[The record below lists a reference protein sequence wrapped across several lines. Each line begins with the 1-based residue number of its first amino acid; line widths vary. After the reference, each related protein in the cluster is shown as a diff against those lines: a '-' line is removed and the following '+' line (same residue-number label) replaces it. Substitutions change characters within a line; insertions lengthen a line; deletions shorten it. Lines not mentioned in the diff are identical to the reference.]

1 MRVLVVDD
9 SSMVREVLG
18 AMIERLG
25 HTALLA
31 ANAAEGLAA
40 EPCDLVLLD
49 QQLPDRLGSEV
60 AHDMRA
66 RGDTTPLYGI
76 SGHPDAKQR
85 ARAAKLDGCLRKPFK
100 MKDVAAL
107 LGVAKAHRD
116 LGDPNLVQT
125 MLAGVIEE
133 LPRLMREADATE
145 DTNTMRR
152 LGHTIRGA
160 LRFVEAP
167 RAQRAATQ
175 VEEAAKAGTIDRI
188 ALDKLREEITDLIPR
203 LVELLA

>member
-25 HTALLA
+25 HDPVLA
-31 ANAAEGLAA
+31 ANAAEALAA

-49 QQLPDRLGSEV
+49 EQLPDRPGSEV

-66 RGDTTPLYGI
+66 RGDTVPLYGI
-76 SGHPDAKQR
+76 SGHPDAKER
-85 ARAAKLDGCLRKPFK
+85 ARDAKLDGALRKPFK

-107 LGVAKAHRD
+107 LGVAKAH
-116 LGDPNLVQT
+116 LVFGDANLVQI
-125 MLAGVIEE
+125 MLNGVIEE
-133 LPRLMREADATE
+133 LPRLLREAAATE
-145 DTNTMRR
+145 DADTMRR
-152 LGHTIRGA
+152 LGHTIRGS

-167 RAQRAATQ
+167 RARRAAIQ
-175 VEEAAKAGTIDRI
+175 VEEAAKAGTIDRT
-188 ALDKLREEITDLIPR
+188 ALNKLREEIADLIPR